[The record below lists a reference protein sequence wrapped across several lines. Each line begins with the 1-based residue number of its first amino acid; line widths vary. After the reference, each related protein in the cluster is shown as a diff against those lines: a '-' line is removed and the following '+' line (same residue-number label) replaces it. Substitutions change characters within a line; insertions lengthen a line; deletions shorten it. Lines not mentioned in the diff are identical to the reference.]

1 MIAPRTRK
9 PAGRETGVLWL
20 MSLSFSTEISIHCQC
35 QLIKFPII
43 QTYCRKFLS
52 ILKAH
57 WPKTSHISSSSPSS
71 SFISLM
77 NAIYTHL
84 AMSRTSKAGLNTAL
98 TAAAHI
104 HMYSHIKKVK
114 VAHTRLPSVGFPS
127 WSRFLAVS
135 LEVTWIIN
143 PTVGCH
149 YYPPGPQ
156 LPPQPLKRAATNF
169 ADWWTEAQ
177 WVWTVCLRLLPDS
190 VSTAIW
196 TQALLRL
203 SIAR

>member
-1 MIAPRTRK
+1 
-9 PAGRETGVLWL
+9 
-20 MSLSFSTEISIHCQC
+20 
-35 QLIKFPII
+35 
-43 QTYCRKFLS
+43 
-52 ILKAH
+52 
-57 WPKTSHISSSSPSS
+57 
-71 SFISLM
+71 
-77 NAIYTHL
+77 
-84 AMSRTSKAGLNTAL
+84 
-98 TAAAHI
+98 
-104 HMYSHIKKVK
+104 MYSHIKKVK

-177 WVWTVCLRLLPDS
+177 WVWTVCLRLDCNLNPGPSAPEYSTLTTRLPSHPLTHKHSHKQKYRTTKLLTVHSQNWQDE
-190 VSTAIW
+190 STVITMKKVW
-196 TQALLRL
+196 QVNRC
-203 SIAR
+203 R